1 MRYFREIPK
10 QEKQPVVSLSPFRND
25 MPKIE
30 EKQADAFELIS
41 KIEDVWKQSKGSAR
55 YVNEEKKDEK
65 DWSPIVREIHG
76 ILPSTNFKVSKRKV
90 LPRRSVS
97 HRVESDEVENF
108 RMKEMSADEYF
119 KRKICR
125 NMGID
130 LDWLQ
135 EKDAEERFR
144 INEIKK
150 VKQAEVQ
157 SIKAK
162 KIMTEFLA
170 IKKRDNRVDKIS
182 ANNKELE
189 GFAKA
194 DIFLEMIKIRSQVFP
209 EIKRVDKSSE
219 IRSGRTNGKAS
230 QTTKSKGNFSQRV
243 NDGNIKAI
251 SSVAV
256 NLQKEIQKI
265 EGMFK
270 ASKRSCQPNRR
281 RLSTLKTMG
290 TSDRAN
296 KSLANSIL
304 SRAREDRSVMN
315 FSNGK
320 RKATIDRAY
329 Y

>member
-1 MRYFREIPK
+1 M
-10 QEKQPVVSLSPFRND
+10 SLSPFRND
-25 MPKIE
+25 MPKAE
-30 EKQADAFELIS
+30 EKQTDVFELIS
-41 KIEDVWKQSKGSAR
+41 KIENVWRQSKGSAR

-76 ILPSTNFKVSKRKV
+76 VLPSANPKVSKRKAAG
-90 LPRRSVS
+90 RRSVS
-97 HRVESDEVENF
+97 HRAENEEADNF

-119 KRKICR
+119 KRKICK

-135 EKDAEERFR
+135 EKDPLLRFR

-150 VKQAEVQ
+150 VKQSEVQ

-170 IKKRDNRVDKIS
+170 IKKRDNRADKIS

-194 DIFLEMIKIRSQVFP
+194 DIFLEMIKVRSQVFP
-209 EIKRVDKSSE
+209 EIRRADRSSE
-219 IRSGRTNGKAS
+219 TRSGRANRKAS
-230 QTTKSKGNFSQRV
+230 QSARSKGNFSQRV

-256 NLQKEIQKI
+256 NLQKEIQEI
-265 EGMFK
+265 EGRFK
-270 ASKRSCQPNRR
+270 ASKKSCQPNRR

-290 TSDRAN
+290 ASDRTN

-304 SRAREDRSVMN
+304 SRAKEDRSVMN